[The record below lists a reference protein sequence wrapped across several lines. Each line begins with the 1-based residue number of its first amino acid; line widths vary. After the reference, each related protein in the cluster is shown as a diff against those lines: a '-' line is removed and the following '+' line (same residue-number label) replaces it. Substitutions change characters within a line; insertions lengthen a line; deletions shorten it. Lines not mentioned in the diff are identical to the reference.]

1 MEKAELETQANFQKK
16 RGVAAQKKEAK
27 MEKEEAEKYQKLR
40 SDLREEE
47 LQLRLYQLYYNEKS
61 SEEISEDLEKR
72 QSEIKTYEVKRDK
85 LEDEIKEKRR
95 QQGQQ
100 NRELSKIE
108 EQIKD
113 YEIKLSKK
121 RPQFIKAKESSSHII
136 KKLDTSK
143 QCYETA
149 LKAHETHLNQIK
161 TIEADLA
168 KLNLE
173 RQAFEKEIEKES
185 LSQGVSL
192 ELRESQMRDY
202 QRLKEEAARK
212 TGQCQEQLDALLR
225 EQKLDQDSLDNE
237 MRKRN
242 DAELKIK
249 QKEYELEEQRTKLA
263 KLVEYINNTESQ
275 INQQKQIEI
284 TMDSEIEKAKV
295 QCKDLENELG
305 KIMND
310 IGDARIDKFES
321 SRSQKKAEIIE
332 QLKKK
337 FTGVYGR
344 LIDHCEPV
352 HRKYQLAITKV
363 MGKSMDAIV
372 VDTEKTAREC
382 IKFMKEQHLQSE
394 TFYPL
399 DYIDVG
405 TIDERLREIREPRN
419 TKMLID
425 VIKFN
430 PPAIKKALMFAVGN
444 CLVCESDED
453 ARTLAFA
460 TERNKVVSF
469 DGTLFQK
476 SGLISGGSSELKQK
490 AKRWDEKH
498 LDLLRKKK
506 DDFSEQLK
514 EQLKIRRKE
523 PELIDLRSN
532 IKGLEYRIKYSKQN
546 KDLAEQ
552 KTILNLEKESQQL
565 KQENN
570 RYDPKIKEIETR
582 INDRLIRIKKL
593 KQDSNKIEDEIFSE
607 FCKEIKVDNIRV
619 YEERELAGQQ
629 ENVKERMIFEEKK
642 TRLTTQL
649 EFEKSR
655 DTLKSYQRWQRDME
669 ENSKELEKLKKE
681 EESLVQSIKQIE
693 DQIEAKK
700 AETEKFKTHSSEI
713 ENEMNELKKKLSLR
727 NKEINDFRKKINSIE
742 ARLLDNRLERH
753 AILKNAKIELIELP
767 MIRGSMKD
775 INDEDPN
782 TQQPI
787 KSTDETM
794 STNTESLNTVS
805 TADQAVIF
813 EKEAR
818 IKIDYKQL
826 DTDYLN
832 VNLLYLFFY

>member
-1 MEKAELETQANFQKK
+1 M
-16 RGVAAQKKEAK
+16 
-27 MEKEEAEKYQKLR
+27 
-40 SDLREEE
+40 
-47 LQLRLYQLYYNEKS
+47 
-61 SEEISEDLEKR
+61 SEELEKR
-72 QSEIKTYEVKRDK
+72 QAEIKNLEVKRDK
-85 LEDEIKEKRR
+85 LEEEIKEKKRH
-95 QQGQQ
+95 QGQQ
-100 NRELSKIE
+100 NRELTKIE

-113 YEIKLSKK
+113 YELKLSKK
-121 RPQFIKAKESSSHII
+121 RPQFIKAKESSSHLI

-143 QCYETA
+143 VCYESA
-149 LKAHETHLNQIK
+149 LKLHETHLSQIK
-161 TIEADLA
+161 TIEADLD
-168 KLNLE
+168 KLKKE
-173 RQAFEKEIEKES
+173 RDEFEKEIEKES
-185 LSQGVSL
+185 LSQGISM
-192 ELRESQMRDY
+192 ELRESQMKTY
-202 QRLKEEAARK
+202 QRLKEESARR
-212 TGQCQEQLDALLR
+212 TGQCQEQLDGLLR

-242 DAELKIK
+242 DAEAKIK
-249 QKEYELEEQRTKLA
+249 QKQYELEEQRAKLT
-263 KLVEYINNTESQ
+263 KLVEYINSTDSQ
-275 INQQKQIEI
+275 INQQI
-284 TMDSEIEKAKV
+284 EIEKVMGQEIETAKV
-295 QCKDLENELG
+295 QCKELENELG

-337 FTGVYGR
+337 FSGVHGR

-352 HRKYQLAITKV
+352 HRKYQVAITKV

-399 DYIDVG
+399 DYIDV
-405 TIDERLREIREPRN
+405 TPLDERLREIREPRN

-430 PPAIKKALMFAVGN
+430 PPAIKKALQFAVGN

-506 DDFSEQLK
+506 EDLSEQLK

-532 IKGLEYRIKYSKQN
+532 IKGLEYRLRYSKQN

-552 KTILNLEKESQQL
+552 KTVVNLEKELQQF
-565 KQENN
+565 KQENS
-570 RYDPKIKEIETR
+570 RYDPKIKEIEAR
-582 INDRLIRIKKL
+582 LHDRAARIKNL
-593 KQDSNKIEDEIFSE
+593 KTDSNKIEDEIFGD
-607 FCKEIKVDNIRV
+607 FCREINVDNIRV

-629 ENVKERMIFEEKK
+629 EHVKERMLFEEKK
-642 TRLTTQL
+642 TRLITQL

-655 DTLKSYQRWQRDME
+655 DTLKSYQKWQREME
-669 ENSKELEKLKKE
+669 ECNKELNKLKQE
-681 EESLVQSIKQIE
+681 EETLVQSIKQIE
-693 DQIEAKK
+693 EQIEAKK
-700 AETEKFKTHSSEI
+700 SETEKYRNVADEI
-713 ENEMNELKKKLSLR
+713 ENEMNELKKKMSIR

-742 ARLLDNRLERH
+742 ARLLDKRLERH

-767 MIRGSMKD
+767 MLRGSMND
-775 INDEDPN
+775 INEEDPN
-782 TQQPI
+782 TQTQRTNSEDA
-787 KSTDETM
+787 STGISNTTG
-794 STNTESLNTVS
+794 TNIDSLNTVS
-805 TADQAVIF
+805 TADQAIMF
-813 EKEAR
+813 EKEAH
-818 IKIDYKQL
+818 IKINYKQL
-826 DTDYLN
+826 DTDFLN
-832 VNLLYLFFY
+832 VSYSL